1 MKGRII
7 KITFQEKPL
16 FLVGD
21 LNTNSLDYS
30 RNTCVR
36 DFFNLVFQNDI
47 FPVIKRSIRVT
58 KSSAKIIDH
67 ILTNT
72 LVESH
77 TQSGITKI
85 DIGDHPAVFPL
96 LKTNLELTNIRKTI
110 IKRDK
115 NEYSMKYFKAIFNS
129 TD

>member
-7 KITFQEKPL
+7 KITFQGKPL

-85 DIGDHPAVFPL
+85 DISDHPAVFPL